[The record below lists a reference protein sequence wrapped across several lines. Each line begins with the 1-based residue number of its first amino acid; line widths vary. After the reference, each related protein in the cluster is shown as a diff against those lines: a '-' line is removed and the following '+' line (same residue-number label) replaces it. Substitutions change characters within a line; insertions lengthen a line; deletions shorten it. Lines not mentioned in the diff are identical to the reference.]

1 MKNLE
6 LLANALEFIEEHLQ
20 DDIRTED
27 IADACYC
34 SKSTI
39 DKLFRNV
46 NHISVR
52 DYLIRRR
59 MTIAARLLVTKPE
72 MTTLDVGL
80 QCGYSTPESFCRAF
94 LQVWNCNPSVFRK
107 SRRAS
112 ELFPKIGMPLMDG
125 GNNMSGRRRFEV
137 SELYDLF
144 RSRKGCYFVCCD
156 IRSLIPIN
164 EISIKAGDLAILES
178 MKRMEDAAG
187 PEDVVFRIGGDE
199 FVMLTDSKDIVYA
212 EKIAEAIRAKN
223 GEPVAFEGKEIPLSL
238 YVSVVKVEMSNIK
251 YDELFKELQSAL
263 KISKLQENK

>member
-34 SKSTI
+34 SKSTV
-39 DKLFRNV
+39 DKLFRCV

-59 MTIAARLLVTKPE
+59 MTIAARLLVSRPE
-72 MTTLDVGL
+72 MTVLEVGL

-107 SRRAS
+107 SRRVS
-112 ELFPKIGMPLMDG
+112 ELFPKIGMPLMNG
-125 GNNMSGRRRFEV
+125 GKTMSGRRRFEV

-144 RSRKGCYFVCCD
+144 RSRKDCYFVCCD

-164 EISIKAGDLAILES
+164 EISTKAGDLAILES

-187 PEDVVFRIGGDE
+187 SEDVVFRIGGDE
-199 FVMLTDSKDIVYA
+199 FVMLTNSRDVVYA
-212 EKIAEAIRAKN
+212 EKIAEAIRAEN
-223 GEPVAFEGKEIPLSL
+223 GKPVVFEGKEIPLSL
-238 YVSVVKVEMSNIK
+238 HISVVKISMSNIK
-251 YDELFKELQSAL
+251 YDELFKELQSSLDAV
-263 KISKLQENK
+263 KDY